1 MVTVTRVAAY
11 PNLGTRLVEAYT
23 PARSREQKKKPQAAS
38 RRPTSLRPSQLLEFS
53 QRHQK
58 YISNGVKHV
67 VRESILAFS
76 LGHAEWGR
84 GQHTLLHKLLF
95 IAYTP
100 CLSHHL
106 YSWVSR
112 SIPPCTHTHADCTH
126 SLTTVRPHALIKVNK
141 TLTICL
147 FGSIKK
153 KKKVLLYSPWR
164 RQHDVPNS
172 G

>member
-141 TLTICL
+141 ALTVCL

-153 KKKVLLYSPWR
+153 KKKSLAL
-164 RQHDVPNS
+164 
-172 G
+172 